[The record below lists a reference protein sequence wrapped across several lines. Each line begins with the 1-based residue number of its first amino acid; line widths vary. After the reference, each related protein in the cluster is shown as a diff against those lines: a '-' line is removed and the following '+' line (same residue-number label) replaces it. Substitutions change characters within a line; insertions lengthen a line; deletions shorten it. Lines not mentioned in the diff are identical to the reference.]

1 MAELPFDWDE
11 ATSLIADQDP
21 AMGRVIK
28 AVGPARLEPRCLPT
42 PFHSLARAIVFQ
54 QLSGK
59 AAATI
64 FGRVAALFPRKRPTP
79 DALIALPDEALRGCG
94 VSGQKLAALRDLAAK
109 TQQGVV
115 PGWSQLRKLE
125 DEQIIERLTQ
135 VRGVGRWTVEMLL
148 MFDLNRPD
156 VLPVADL
163 GVRKGFQKALG
174 LRKEATPEKL
184 AKHAQRWRPY
194 RTVASWYCWRALE
207 LPKDW

>member
-1 MAELPFDWDE
+1 
-11 ATSLIADQDP
+11 
-21 AMGRVIK
+21 MGRVIA
-28 AVGPARLEPRCLPT
+28 AVGEARLEPRRLAT

-79 DALIALPDEALRGCG
+79 EALLALPDADLRGCG

-115 PGWSQLRKLE
+115 PGWAALRKLD
-125 DEQIIERLTQ
+125 DEQIIEQLTQ
-135 VRGVGRWTVEMLL
+135 VRGVGRWTAEMLL
-148 MFDLNRPD
+148 IFDLNRPD

-163 GVRKGFQKALG
+163 GVRKGFQKAQG
-174 LRKEATPEKL
+174 MRKEPTPEKL
-184 AKHAQRWRPY
+184 AKHARKWQPY

-207 LPKDW
+207 L

>member
-1 MAELPFDWDE
+1 MAKLPFDWDL
-11 ATSLIADQDP
+11 ASAHIADADP
-21 AMGRVIK
+21 AMGRVIA
-28 AVGPARLEPRCLPT
+28 AVVPARLEPRRIPT
-42 PFHSLARAIVFQ
+42 PFHSLARAIVYQ

-79 DALIALPDEALRGCG
+79 EALLALPDETLRGCG
-94 VSGQKLAALRDLAAK
+94 VSGQKLAALRDLALK

-115 PGWSQLRKLE
+115 PGWAALRRLE
-125 DEQIIERLTQ
+125 DEAIIEQLTQ

-207 LPKDW
+207 LPKDT